1 MNRIRDLRIAM
12 GWNQEEL
19 GRALNVGKGAVSRY
33 EKELRQLDPALI
45 CSLCDIFGCS
55 ADYLLG
61 RSDSPRPV
69 LSAEDS
75 RLLAQYH
82 AAPEN
87 IRAAISVLLAGS
99 SESLEKKKAV

>member
-1 MNRIRDLRIAM
+1 MNRIRELRIAM
-12 GWNQEEL
+12 GWNQDEL

-55 ADYLLG
+55 ADFLLG
-61 RSDSPRPV
+61 RSSTPLPV
-69 LSAEDS
+69 LNDEDA
-75 RLLAQYH
+75 RLLAAYH

-87 IRAAISVLLAGS
+87 VRSAIDTLLAPVAA
-99 SESLEKKKAV
+99 EQKKAV